1 MIADP
6 SAYDPDARIPPIT
19 DMPPGLPFAGSVS
32 RSERWQAASYWG
44 GSPEEELNS
53 PAFADAARFGALD
66 TFMLIAA
73 VAVGAA
79 LDPHIE
85 KATGAKGFGPLLGA
99 VAGNTLAAGIGAKEH
114 GWAAA
119 AGVSSG
125 ALLALAPA
133 LVAMGFGRSLTGNT
147 RTILLGLSAVGV
159 GWAYT
164 HKGPGDV

>member
-6 SAYDPDARIPPIT
+6 NAYDPDARIPPIT
-19 DMPPGLPFAGSVS
+19 DMPPGLPFAGVT
-32 RSERWQAASYWG
+32 RFERQQAAAYWG
-44 GSPEEELNS
+44 GAEEELNS
-53 PAFADAARFGALD
+53 PAFADAARYGALD
-66 TFMLIAA
+66 TFLLVAA

-114 GWAAA
+114 GWTTA
-119 AGVSSG
+119 AGVTSG
-125 ALLALAPA
+125 ALVALAPA
-133 LVAMGFGRSLTGNT
+133 LVAIGFGKSLTGHT

-159 GWAYT
+159 GWSYLR
-164 HKGPGDV
+164 KGPSGV